1 VNGLEF
7 AVPYYWSIDDS
18 SDATVTPHVYSD
30 AAPLLEAEVRRLTA
44 RGAWRARGFGT
55 YSRREDAV
63 SGTTESGIRGY
74 LDASTG
80 FQFSPRWSLTASG
93 RLASDRT
100 FLRRYDISRDD
111 RLRST
116 FTLNRIT
123 RESLLIIQGW
133 ATQTLRLGDVQ
144 GQQPI
149 ALPLV
154 DYRHRIP
161 DAPLGGIA
169 TLQIN
174 TLALTR
180 TSGQDTQRAFAS
192 AHWEWRRINAL
203 GQEITI
209 SALARGDVY
218 HTDNILATAVP
229 SYRGAE
235 GVQARAFVGGALD
248 VRWPLAGVL
257 GDGLQRFTPRLQFA
271 ATSPV
276 DNVDVPNEDA
286 RAFELADS
294 NIFALNRFPGA
305 DRFED
310 GARLTYGFDYSFNQ
324 PGLSVETTIAQSYRF
339 GDRASIFPD
348 GTGLTDNTSDIV
360 GRSTVAWRSSLR
372 LTHRFRLDK
381 DNFAVRRNEIDATI
395 GSRQTYA
402 IIGYSR
408 LNRNIAN
415 IGEDLRD
422 REELRLGGRVQ
433 IGQYWSVFGSTILD
447 LTDAAEDPTSTA
459 DGFEPVRHRL
469 GIAYE
474 DDCLTLGFT
483 WRRDYQDN
491 GDARRGNSF
500 QLRLVLRNLGV

>member
-1 VNGLEF
+1 
-7 AVPYYWSIDDS
+7 
-18 SDATVTPHVYSD
+18 
-30 AAPLLEAEVRRLTA
+30 
-44 RGAWRARGFGT
+44 
-55 YSRREDAV
+55 
-63 SGTTESGIRGY
+63 
-74 LDASTG
+74 
-80 FQFSPRWSLTASG
+80 
-93 RLASDRT
+93 
-100 FLRRYDISRDD
+100 
-111 RLRST
+111 
-116 FTLNRIT
+116 
-123 RESLLIIQGW
+123 
-133 ATQTLRLGDVQ
+133 
-144 GQQPI
+144 
-149 ALPLV
+149 
-154 DYRHRIP
+154 
-161 DAPLGGIA
+161 
-169 TLQIN
+169 
-174 TLALTR
+174 
-180 TSGQDTQRAFAS
+180 
-192 AHWEWRRINAL
+192 
-203 GQEITI
+203 
-209 SALARGDVY
+209 
-218 HTDNILATAVP
+218 
-229 SYRGAE
+229 
-235 GVQARAFVGGALD
+235 LD